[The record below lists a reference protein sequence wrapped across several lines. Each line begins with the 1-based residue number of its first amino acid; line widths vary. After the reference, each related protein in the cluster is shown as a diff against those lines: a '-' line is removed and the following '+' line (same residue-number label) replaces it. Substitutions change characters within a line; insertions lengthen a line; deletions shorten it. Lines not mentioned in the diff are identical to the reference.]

1 MRSGDETTVSVLRF
15 PEGSATARLGV
26 RDFEI
31 HWISRGF
38 RISDWIPVFHVD
50 FWISG
55 FHSGFL
61 DFRLDFCLQC
71 TRFLSWRTPRGFR
84 TSAFSTCPMYF
95 PVRLAGRGKRHTRS
109 TLATDVVLEGEMHLR
124 RHGTLFFFCEIRAE
138 RPTITRCKLFILK
151 LHF

>member
-71 TRFLSWRTPRGFR
+71 TRRFLSWRTPRGFR

-95 PVRLAGRGKRHTRS
+95 PVRLAGSTVAESDHFCHSSLFPFHFHFRS
-109 TLATDVVLEGEMHLR
+109 ISFPFPFVQVLVR
-124 RHGTLFFFCEIRAE
+124 VAASS
-138 RPTITRCKLFILK
+138 
-151 LHF
+151 